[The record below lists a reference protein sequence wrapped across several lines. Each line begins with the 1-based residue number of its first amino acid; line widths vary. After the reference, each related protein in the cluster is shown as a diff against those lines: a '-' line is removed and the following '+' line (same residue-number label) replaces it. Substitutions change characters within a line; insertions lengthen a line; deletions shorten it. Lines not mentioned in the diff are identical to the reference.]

1 MTLGGSNLGGG
12 FNGISP
18 KQTTLNY
25 KDGEQALV
33 RKQLRSAWNTSYA
46 TGTVNG
52 HKRAIGPF
60 RAVMNSGDFLSRQ
73 NYVCGGPSP
82 THLYKGG
89 IFSRFGSTISQ
100 CDGTGVPA
108 SSTNT
113 KFVPDSSDYTRFRKQ
128 NAMNNNY
135 NDNSFGGYNN
145 AAYSAMMRI
154 KRF

>member
-18 KQTTLNY
+18 KQTALNY
-25 KDGEQALV
+25 KDGEQALI

-52 HKRAIGPF
+52 KKRAIGPF
-60 RAVMNSGDFLSRQ
+60 RAVTNSGDFLSRQ
-73 NYVCGGPSP
+73 NYVCGGPNP
-82 THLYKGG
+82 NKLHRGG
-89 IFSRFGSTISQ
+89 IFPRYGSTISQ
-100 CDGTGVPA
+100 CDGSGVPA

-113 KFVPDSSDYTRFRKQ
+113 KFVPDSSDYTRFKKQ
-128 NAMNNNY
+128 NAMNTNY

-145 AAYSAMMRI
+145 AAYSVVMRM
-154 KRF
+154 RR

>member
-46 TGTVNG
+46 TGSVNG

-73 NYVCGGPSP
+73 NYVCGGPNP
-82 THLYKGG
+82 NHLYKGG
-89 IFSRFGSTISQ
+89 IFPRYGGIISQ

-108 SSTNT
+108 SNTNT
-113 KFVPDSSDYTRFRKQ
+113 KFVPDSSDYTRFKKQ
-128 NAMNNNY
+128 NAMNTNY

-145 AAYSAMMRI
+145 AAYSAIMRM
-154 KRF
+154 KR